1 MHMYSTL
8 RCAAVALV
16 AAVAL
21 LVGVAPAWGSYGVSS
36 FEVQMGSQGESPG
49 TLTPTTQAGAHPF
62 AVTTNIAV
70 NTVGEGEALRPD
82 GSQRDATIDMP
93 AGFIGN
99 PTAVPACPRADVGPG
114 RCPADTQVGVVTLK
128 LADPT
133 LEMFFGTSTTEG
145 VYNMAPRAGEVADLA
160 FEIFAIPIH
169 LEIGVRSEGD
179 YGVRV
184 KLTNVPEGLPF
195 QAVHLTLWGVPGAA
209 AHNEERGSEFFCSG
223 EGAERFC
230 SGGGETSGGANG
242 AFLTLPTNCQSP
254 MVSSI
259 STDSWQ
265 QTGIFTTATYTGATP
280 TGCGKAGFAPTMSVS
295 PDSTTAGA
303 PTGLRISIAQQ
314 QEEGPEDTAY
324 SPLRDAQI
332 TLPEGLA
339 ISPAGANGRAACTDE
354 ELGIGTTRPVT
365 CPSGSRVGTVSID
378 TPLLRSRLSGGV
390 FIGAPK
396 SGEPYRLFLV
406 AEDPERGVLVR
417 LQASVAANPSTGRLT
432 VNLDE
437 APQLPVSEF
446 TVALEGGSRAL
457 LRNPVS
463 CGTATTTA
471 ELTPWSAP
479 ESPAVG
485 VQSSYQVSGQC
496 GGKPFAPGFTAGS
509 TQPQAAGST
518 PFTFTINR
526 GEGEQQLGGLSVQL
540 PPGVSAMLASVP
552 RCSVAAALAKQ
563 CGAGSQIGTVAVA
576 AGAGSDPLWVQG
588 GQAYLTGPYE
598 GAPFGLSFVVPAV
611 AGPFNL
617 GTVSVMAAVSVDPH
631 TAQVTV
637 KTDPLP
643 QILEGVPLEL
653 RAIAV
658 NIDRAGFMVNPTSC
672 EGSTMHAT
680 ISSTGGASEVAS
692 APFNVANC
700 AKLAFAPKLTA
711 STKAKVS
718 RRLGASLKVKI
729 TQKAGEAGLRKI
741 AVQLPRLLVT
751 RQETLK
757 MACAERQFATNPAA
771 CPAASVVG
779 NAVVHTPILGAALA
793 GPAILVSHAGAGFP
807 DLDLVLKGE
816 GITIEVTGHTEIKK
830 GITHTRIESIP
841 GDPISSIELTL
852 PEGQHAILG
861 APAAGHSLCK
871 KRLEMLTTIVAQN
884 GARTLKRIRIKP
896 QGCRR

>member
-8 RCAAVALV
+8 RRAVVVVV
-16 AAVAL
+16 AAAAL
-21 LVGVAPAWGSYGVSS
+21 AVGVTPAWGAYGVSS
-36 FEVQMGSQGESPG
+36 LEVQMSAMGESPG
-49 TLTPTTQAGAHPF
+49 VLVPDTQAGSHPF
-62 AVTTNIAV
+62 AVTTNISL
-70 NTVGEGEALRPD
+70 NTVGEGEGLRPD
-82 GSQRDATIDMP
+82 GNQRNATIDMP
-93 AGFIGN
+93 AGFLGN
-99 PTAVPACPRADVGPG
+99 PTAVPMCPRADVGTG
-114 RCPADTQVGVVTLK
+114 KCPADTQVGVVTLK
-128 LADPT
+128 LADP
-133 LEMFFGTSTTEG
+133 LMEMFFGTATTAG
-145 VYNMAPRAGEVADLA
+145 VYNMAPREGEVADLA
-160 FEIFAIPIH
+160 FQVFAIPIH
-169 LEIGVRSEGD
+169 LQIGVRSEGD

-184 KLTNVPEGLPF
+184 KLTNVPETLPF
-195 QAVHLTLWGVPGAA
+195 NEVHLTLWGVPGAP
-209 AHNEERGSEFFCSG
+209 AHTQERGSSFFCSG
-223 EGAERFC
+223 EGSERFC
-230 SGGGETSGGANG
+230 GNGGESAGGANG

-265 QTGIFTTATYTGATP
+265 QASVFATATYTGAKP
-280 TGCGKAGFAPTMSVS
+280 TGCSKAGFAPSMTVS

-303 PTGLRISIAQQ
+303 PTGLRISIAQP
-314 QEEGPEDTAY
+314 QEEGPEDTAN

-339 ISPAGANGRAACTDE
+339 ISPAGANGRAACSDE

-365 CPSGSRVGTVSID
+365 CPSASRVGTVTID
-378 TPLLRSRLSGGV
+378 TPLLSSRLSGGV
-390 FIGAPK
+390 FIGSPK

-432 VNLDE
+432 VTLDE
-437 APQLPVSEF
+437 APQLPVSEL

-457 LRNPVS
+457 LRNPLS

-485 VQSSYQVSGQC
+485 AQSSYQVTGRCAS
-496 GGKPFAPGFTAGS
+496 KPFAPSFAAGATA
-509 TQPQAAGST
+509 PQAGGST
-518 PFTFTINR
+518 PFDFTVTR
-526 GEGEQQLGGLSVQL
+526 GEGEQQLGGLSIQL
-540 PPGVSAMLASVP
+540 PPGVSAMLTSVP
-552 RCSVAAALAKQ
+552 RCSAAAALAKQ

-588 GQAYLTGPYE
+588 GQVYLTGPYA

-672 EGSTMHAT
+672 EGSTVHAA
-680 ISSTGGASEVAS
+680 IGSAGGASEIAS
-692 APFNVANC
+692 APFNVVNC
-700 AKLAFAPKLTA
+700 ANLAFAPKLTA
-711 STKAKVS
+711 STRGKAS
-718 RRLGASLKVKI
+718 HRLGASLKVKI

-741 AVQLPRLLVT
+741 AVQLPKLLVT

-757 MACAERQFATNPAA
+757 MACAEQQFAANPAA

-779 NAVVHTPILGAALA
+779 HAVVHTPILGAALI

-852 PEGQHAILG
+852 PEGPHAILG
-861 APAAGHSLCK
+861 APSAGHSLCK
-871 KRLEMLTTIVAQN
+871 KRLEMLTTMVAQD
-884 GARTLKRIRIKP
+884 GARTLERIRIKP